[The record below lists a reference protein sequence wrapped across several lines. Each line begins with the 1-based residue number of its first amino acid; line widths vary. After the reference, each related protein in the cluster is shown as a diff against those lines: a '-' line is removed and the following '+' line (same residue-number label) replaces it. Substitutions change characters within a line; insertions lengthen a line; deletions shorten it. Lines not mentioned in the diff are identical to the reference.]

1 MRTLRGA
8 PTCVSFIKIFTG
20 ESKIK
25 HKRTT
30 LDDVARAAG
39 VSAITVSR
47 ALRNPETVSVKLR
60 NSIDSAI
67 STLGYVP
74 NLAAS
79 RLASARSHSIG
90 VMVPTLYNVIFADY
104 LQAIHEVLLPAK
116 FQPLVVNSRYSAE
129 AEEVAIRTLLGQRVE
144 AIIIVGTDH
153 TPTARRL
160 LADARIPI
168 VESFSRS
175 ADPIGMNVGSNL
187 DKAGID
193 ATRYLIGLG
202 HKEIGF
208 LVGNIDE
215 RASLRLKGYRCAME
229 SAGLDPNRHVATLPQ
244 LNSVALG
251 AALVAEVKKRGQMPG
266 ALFCIDDNVALGAL
280 HALRGFGLSVPGH
293 VSVLGFH
300 DLDFAIC
307 TEPALS
313 TVATNRYK
321 MGALAA
327 QMTLKALNSPTSSRR
342 RWHDVGYR
350 LVPRASTSQAQASM

>member
-1 MRTLRGA
+1 
-8 PTCVSFIKIFTG
+8 
-20 ESKIK
+20 
-25 HKRTT
+25 
-30 LDDVARAAG
+30 

-47 ALRNPETVSVKLR
+47 ALRKPETVSAKLR
-60 NSIDSAI
+60 NSIDTAI
-67 STLGYVP
+67 SKLGYVP

-90 VMVPTLYNVIFADY
+90 VIVPTLYNVIFADY

-129 AEEVAIRTLLGQRVE
+129 AEETAIRTLLGQRVE

-160 LADARIPI
+160 LADARIPV
-168 VESFSRS
+168 VETFSRS
-175 ADPIGMNVGSNL
+175 ADPIGVNVGSKL

-202 HKEIGF
+202 HKEVGF

-215 RASLRLKGYRCAME
+215 RASQRLNGYRLAMG
-229 SAGLDPNRHVATLPQ
+229 SAGLDPNRHVVTLPQ

-251 AALVAEVKKRGQMPG
+251 VALVAEVKKRGRMPG

-280 HALRGFGLSVPGH
+280 HALRGLGLSVPGD
-293 VSVLGFH
+293 VSILGFH
-300 DLDFAIC
+300 DLDFAIY

-313 TVATNRYK
+313 TVSTNRYK
-321 MGALAA
+321 TGALAA
-327 QMTLKALNSPTSSRR
+327 EMTLKALNSPRSSRR

-350 LVPRASTSQAQASM
+350 LVPRASTGPAQASI